1 MSKLKLWA
9 GYGLAAIGFL
19 ILLLPGPLGWPGI
32 PPLLLGLMLILSAKP
47 AARRWFVNAARRDK
61 FMLGPFRRWLRKQA
75 GKKFAARTASA

>member
-1 MSKLKLWA
+1 MTKLKLWA

-32 PPLLLGLMLILSAKP
+32 PPLLLGLLLILSGKP
-47 AARRWFVNAARRDK
+47 AARRWFVTAARQDK

-75 GKKFAARTASA
+75 AKKFAARTM